1 MNTDPL
7 ITRLDR
13 IARSPLA
20 AVALLALCLTVYLP
34 GLASIPPVDRD
45 ESRFAQASRQMF
57 ESVALPEGQ
66 QDPALHDGG
75 LAVPKVADKPR
86 LNKPPMIYW
95 LQAASAA
102 VFTGGKPADDAIWSY
117 RLPSAIAATL
127 TVLLVWRFGVSIF
140 DASTGLLA
148 AALLAVSPMVL
159 WDAHQARADQV
170 LLTATT
176 SASFALW
183 MIYNNAEPS
192 ARRSL
197 GLALWLWASV
207 AVGVLAKGPIT
218 PMVVGLTAVALSW
231 VTRDWKWL
239 GRTRP
244 AVGLVILVATIGPW
258 VAAVISHVGA
268 GVFWKTV
275 IDETLG
281 RSAGAKE
288 GHWGPPG
295 YHTLLLAVLL
305 WPGSLLTAVAFVR
318 TFRLAVRWPAHS
330 SDQGGADASLTTQR
344 GGDSSLTAQGGADS
358 RPSSIQGGAASS
370 PSSIQGGAASSRPG
384 PAPETG
390 EDSPAPDRK
399 SSGLI
404 ARIRSLPARF
414 GQRSLGREAELF
426 IIAWILPSWI
436 VFELVATKLP
446 HYTLPMYPAIA
457 LISAKAVLDAA
468 RARIDSQTAERI
480 GGGDGG
486 GVGLNIWTGIGLA
499 ICVAAPIGLAV
510 LGGGVVAI
518 GAAVIAA
525 GGAAFLLLKA
535 RADAIEGLLLSAQV
549 KALAAAVVFAVLTL
563 GVILP
568 RASVVWVWPRAAY
581 ALPTDRPVAVAGPF
595 EDSTVFITRARI
607 EHIARADAVSW
618 TRKHPG
624 GVIIMERKDTAG
636 ELDLTRIDTFAGYNY
651 AAGRFVTLDLVE
663 RAR

>member
-1 MNTDPL
+1 VNTDPL
-7 ITRLDR
+7 IPRLDR
-13 IARSPLA
+13 LARSPLA

-34 GLASIPPVDRD
+34 GLAAIAPVDRD
-45 ESRFAQASRQMF
+45 EARFAQASRQMF
-57 ESVALPEGQ
+57 EAAALPAAE

-75 LAVPKVADKPR
+75 LAVPKVAGKPR
-86 LNKPPMIYW
+86 LNKPPLIYW
-95 LQAASAA
+95 LQAGSAA
-102 VFTGGKPADDAIWSY
+102 IFTGGHPARDAIWMY
-117 RLPSAIAATL
+117 RLPSALAATL

-170 LLTATT
+170 LLAATT
-176 SASFALW
+176 SAMFALW
-183 MIYNNAEPS
+183 MIFSNAEPS
-192 ARRSL
+192 ARRSM
-197 GLALWLWASV
+197 GFALWLWISI
-207 AVGVLAKGPIT
+207 AVGMLTKGPIT
-218 PMVVGLTAVALSW
+218 PMVVALTAASLSW

-239 GRTRP
+239 KRTKP
-244 AVGLVILVATIGPW
+244 VVGLVIVIAAIGPW
-258 VAAVISHVGA
+258 VAAVMSHVGA
-268 GVFWKTV
+268 GVFWKTLV
-275 IDETLG
+275 DETLG

-295 YHTLLLAVLL
+295 YHTVLLAVLL

-330 SDQGGADASLTTQR
+330 SDQGGA
-344 GGDSSLTAQGGADS
+344 
-358 RPSSIQGGAASS
+358 
-370 PSSIQGGAASSRPG
+370 ASSRP
-384 PAPETG
+384 ARVPEG
-390 EDSPAPDRK
+390 GGDSPAPESK
-399 SSGLI
+399 SPGLI
-404 ARIRSLPARF
+404 HRIRTLPARF
-414 GQRSLGREAELF
+414 RQRSLGRKAELF

-457 LISAKAVLDAA
+457 LISAKAVLDAS
-468 RARIDSQTAERI
+468 RARVDSQTAERI
-480 GGGDGG
+480 GGGH
-486 GVGLNIWTGIGLA
+486 GLNIWLGIGLA

-510 LGGGVVAI
+510 LGGGVVAVAA
-518 GAAVIAA
+518 AAVAA

-535 RADAIEGLLLSAQV
+535 RADAVEGLMLSAQV

-568 RASVVWVWPRAAY
+568 RASVIWVWPRAAF

-595 EDSTVFITRARI
+595 EDSAVYITRARI
-607 EHIARADAVSW
+607 ERISRADALGW
-618 TRKHPG
+618 ARRNPG

-636 ELDLTRIDTFAGYNY
+636 ELDLNRIDNFAGYDY

-663 RAR
+663 WQR